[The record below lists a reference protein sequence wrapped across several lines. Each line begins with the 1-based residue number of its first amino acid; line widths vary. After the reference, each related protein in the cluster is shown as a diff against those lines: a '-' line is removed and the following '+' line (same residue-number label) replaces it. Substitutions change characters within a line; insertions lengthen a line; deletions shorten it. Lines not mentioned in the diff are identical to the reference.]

1 MLYTLQQTYEKSY
14 RKHPAQWTYKSLQTY
29 ALYEINMNRTANFL
43 YIKMF
48 YVFHKHLR
56 DILLFVVVNCSSK
69 QLSCQCQI
77 TDLSQHVQRMR
88 IECFLN
94 HYKTDSVTKSVFHP
108 LSAVNHRFFAKSF
121 IRLLTDVSPS
131 FNTQG

>member
-1 MLYTLQQTYEKSY
+1 MCYTHYNKTYEKSY

-29 ALYEINMNRTANFL
+29 ALYKVNMNRTANFL

-56 DILLFVVVNCSSK
+56 DILLFVVVNCPSK

-77 TDLSQHVQRMR
+77 TDGSQHVQWMR
-88 IECFLN
+88 IEN
-94 HYKTDSVTKSVFHP
+94 KSMETISCHSNKSSYPTGIKNLTFVEGNVLCKYAKFQLHP
-108 LSAVNHRFFAKSF
+108 PYDF
-121 IRLLTDVSPS
+121 
-131 FNTQG
+131 